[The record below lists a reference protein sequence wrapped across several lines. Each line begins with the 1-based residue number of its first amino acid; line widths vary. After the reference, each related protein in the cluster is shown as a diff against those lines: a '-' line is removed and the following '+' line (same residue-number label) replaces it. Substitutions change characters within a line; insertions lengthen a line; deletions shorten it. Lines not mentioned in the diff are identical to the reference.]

1 MKKLIYIFLFALI
14 ASGNVAAQSTSG
26 NMMINT
32 EAHIDSTGNAV
43 FQMSGQLTAQQWI
56 TWNYMYGG
64 GNAANVK
71 RNIER
76 SLSPYYVYD
85 FKYMP
90 NEMDRSFVIQYKAK
104 GIVEY
109 LGKDKWVASVGL
121 RDAQPMKLTE
131 NSFNCVLSQ
140 MGGNNVIIQNSM
152 KVTLPVAASNM
163 EFDRDEFNNVLVKY
177 KMPTESIT
185 TLGNAKMKT
194 TGYSLLALGG
204 LSLLTIIAF
213 RRKIG

>member
-1 MKKLIYIFLFALI
+1 MKNILSTFFSLLMTAGVI
-14 ASGNVAAQSTSG
+14 SAQSTSG

-32 EAHIDSTGNAV
+32 EARIDSIGNAV
-43 FQMSGQLTAQQWI
+43 FETSGQLTAQQWVS
-56 TWNYMYGG
+56 WNYMYGG
-64 GNAANVK
+64 GNASNVK

-76 SLSPYYVYD
+76 SLSPYYVFD
-85 FKYMP
+85 FQYMP
-90 NEMDRSFVIQYKAK
+90 NEMDRSFVIRYKAK

-121 RDAQPMKLTE
+121 RDAQPIQLSD
-131 NSFNCVLSQ
+131 NSFNCVVSQ
-140 MGGNNVIIQNSM
+140 IGGNNVIIQNSM
-152 KVTLPVAASNM
+152 KVTLPATATQM

-185 TLGNAKMKT
+185 TFGDSKMKA

-204 LSLLTIIAF
+204 LSLLAIIGF
-213 RRKIG
+213 RKRIA

>member
-1 MKKLIYIFLFALI
+1 MKNLIYTLLFMFI
-14 ASGNVAAQSTSG
+14 AFGSVRAQSTSG

-32 EAHIDSTGNAV
+32 EAHIDSTGNAI
-43 FQMSGQLTAQQWI
+43 FQTSGQLTAQQWI
-56 TWNYMYGG
+56 MWNYMYGG
-64 GNAANVK
+64 GNASNVK

-85 FKYMP
+85 FKYVP
-90 NEMDRSFVIQYKAK
+90 NEMDRSFTIQYKAK

-121 RDAQPMKLTE
+121 RDAQPIKLTE

-152 KVTLPVAASNM
+152 KVTLPVAAINM

-185 TLGNAKMKT
+185 TFGNEKMKT

-204 LSLLTIIAF
+204 LSLIAIVAL
-213 RRKIG
+213 RKRIG